1 MNKYNAYKYIWNK
14 LKEHIE
20 DEHVLNLM
28 HEYELEIQSN
38 RKLSKKKKCSQAY
51 PIKISKQPWYHTYEM
66 IAQLI
71 HGRKTRGTIKMD
83 LVESF
88 KKDFKEWTKQV
99 ATNEKTTE
107 ELGEWLVS
115 KHKEFQSRESGKL
128 QGVRELKK
136 AKFTESGFE
145 RKHSYELSLE
155 ERAAIVIDELISMFI
170 PKIPVGYNVN
180 VEYYKEDWKQE
191 LWVWCWEHKDTDSN
205 LNSLIIKYNR
215 LSTYE
220 YSFHKTNILSRMNSY
235 IVPYI
240 LKLQHSCNE
249 IARYRVNNKFM
260 KEQLYPADNIHVF
273 LKEYN
278 IDPET
283 ITLLNM
289 NKEVVKWL
297 FENLKNYISIKDK
310 SFQRY
315 KKILEMRYGLNPENK
330 IYTYKE
336 IGTYFGISKQRVRQ
350 SEDWMLQQFRE
361 IIKNKKL
368 EI

>member
-66 IAQLI
+66 ITQII

-88 KKDFKEWTKQV
+88 KKDFNEWTKQV

-115 KHKEFQSRESGKL
+115 KHKEFQSRESGKS
-128 QGVRELKK
+128 QGHKVFKK

-145 RKHSYELSLE
+145 RKHIHELSLE

-170 PKIPVGYNVN
+170 PKIPVGYNIN
-180 VEYYKEDWKQE
+180 TEYYKEDWKQE

-215 LSTYE
+215 LPTYE
-220 YSFHKTNILSRMNSY
+220 YSFHTTNILSRMNSY

-260 KEQLYPADNIHVF
+260 KEQLYPADTIHVF

-297 FENLKNYISIKDK
+297 FENLKDYISIKDK

-330 IYTYKE
+330 IYTYKD

-350 SEDWMLQQFRE
+350 LESWMLQRFRE
-361 IIKNKKL
+361 MIKDKKL